1 MELFVV
7 SFKNVLRNRRRTTL
21 NVLALVIGIT
31 LMIGGMGWVQGY
43 NTYIYDALKSFQ
55 TGDLHVLPGEYLEES
70 QRLPVDIGV
79 GDYERVRSEI
89 ASRSDVAE
97 ASGRINFS
105 MRLSAGSKS
114 VRMMGRAID
123 PARESRITV
132 IADYIRQGSYLTE
145 QPGVLIGESVA
156 KKMGVE
162 PGDTVFVRAMDSYG
176 VENFNALKVA
186 GTYSLGYPA
195 MDKHVVF
202 MDLAS
207 AQELLSMGNQVTRV
221 VVKLRDGV
229 EVTQGVEAISGFVD
243 GELAEAG
250 LVVKEW
256 QYFVQ
261 SIVNATRADIA
272 SFWGILVILYV
283 MIVLG
288 ILNSMSMSVRERT
301 REIATLRAVGMRRG
315 RLMQLFLGESV
326 ALAVIGSVIGVILSI
341 PLVYWLQVIGIPL
354 GDAMPEDLPIPFG
367 STFYADYR
375 LWHYLLSIGIAAATA
390 LLGGFI
396 PARRAAKLNIAGAM
410 AGKK

>member
-1 MELFVV
+1 
-7 SFKNVLRNRRRTTL
+7 
-21 NVLALVIGIT
+21 
-31 LMIGGMGWVQGY
+31 
-43 NTYIYDALKSFQ
+43 
-55 TGDLHVLPGEYLEES
+55 
-70 QRLPVDIGV
+70 
-79 GDYERVRSEI
+79 
-89 ASRSDVAE
+89 
-97 ASGRINFS
+97 
-105 MRLSAGSKS
+105 
-114 VRMMGRAID
+114 
-123 PARESRITV
+123 
-132 IADYIRQGSYLTE
+132 
-145 QPGVLIGESVA
+145 
-156 KKMGVE
+156 
-162 PGDTVFVRAMDSYG
+162 
-176 VENFNALKVA
+176 
-186 GTYSLGYPA
+186 
-195 MDKHVVF
+195 
-202 MDLAS
+202 
-207 AQELLSMGNQVTRV
+207 
-221 VVKLRDGV
+221 
-229 EVTQGVEAISGFVD
+229 VD

-396 PARRAAKLNIAGAM
+396 PSRRAAKLNIAGAM